1 MPPKRKKRFHGLY
14 YHSSPP
20 RVLPMNAQ
28 APVETKKKSA
38 DDFSIRLST
47 IRIWMHEKDIGKLT
61 RVLWAGQGNRLRQ
74 QASTNPKVKRFLA
87 AVPYVMNSIKDVHQ
101 SVVDNSLE
109 TLQATMESNVPPTLI
124 TCKDANGLNV
134 IHKAAGLGHYMM
146 LEYLLSIWPDGA
158 HETDM
163 TGKTALHWA
172 ASAKNN
178 MRCYTLLTQAG
189 CEEDALDYKMK
200 TPLYYKQKHNEI
212 ERSFLT
218 QVPEAPRVSQDI
230 PVDWEALASDD
241 SDDRKK
247 PDIII
252 PNGRRKSDILGN
264 SVNLLTSRSE
274 ANSIENTSEP
284 DLFQGDNTNDE
295 HHEPQ
300 IEEPKSN
307 DDTKNPLE
315 NGHMTNSEVEISESE
330 PASPP
335 ETPEETQEEEE
346 TQNEEEELE
355 EKEPE
360 KLSEDENVGNTLND
374 QNNNE
379 EESGVDK
386 AEEDKSSDNVENI
399 KNGDE
404 KEAIEDEGHKEK
416 ENEDKKDEE
425 NQEKGDTEN
434 KEANVEDDKK
444 EEVKEEIE
452 TKEKN
457 DEENEDTEKEV
468 ENDKEKTDV
477 TDSIKDNDETD
488 KDNDKTKEQ
497 ITNEEEEEIK
507 KESDEKP
514 SAEEITES
522 SKEQVDENPSAEEVT
537 ESSEKEVEN
546 ESSSP
551 STEKTE
557 VEDIK
562 TKETQIETT
571 DSKDQPL
578 EETPSSPSEVSQ
590 PETQSEEKQSKE
602 PSTEET
608 LLEQSSSEEIH
619 VETPEEKRPQSKKSE
634 TGSSN
639 SADSHSQKLEN
650 ETDEIK
656 INGNHSF
663 KDGKTSKDEKHKED
677 KKHEDD
683 DEDDD
688 DDQERYI
695 EAIIN
700 SGDMEQLA
708 ALVLNGDG
716 KKILNRK
723 SSKPEIQA
731 FLTNVPAYMD
741 KISRV
746 HEAARQGTLYQ
757 LQAALDR
764 RKFAIAKDEMSPCGA
779 SPLHVGV
786 LFGHSDIVRY
796 LAGRFPE
803 TTSAVDDDGRTAL
816 HYAATINDNGHFF
829 NLLSHLG
836 GNPKATDKLGNTA
849 EFYMNDERAK
859 NVLTYRQ
866 LLKRFG
872 AETLEDEMLS
882 DQVPDDLHSSRRNM
896 LDMDVATTLER
907 CFSVIQES
915 SKCLSSATASAIAT
929 QRRPRSAS
937 SQPLTVTSYLGKFL
951 RRSVFDKIKKRQTR
965 LDHNLFDVIWPAM
978 RKTIRERR
986 FDEDLNLGVIAPD
999 YDVYVVFQEFLVPL
1013 IKDIHC
1019 LNISSDF
1026 KPHPRI
1032 AYFPIANGERMTHL
1046 PFVLNDESK
1055 LITQCSI
1062 ECSRNLEG
1070 LELPLNLNV
1079 AQIEQA
1085 ERAMMGKIFTTN
1097 FAKAIGDKETGSY
1110 YTLNEVI
1117 EENSVILKMLQDA
1130 GLLIP
1135 DLEVKDR
1142 AQEAECL
1149 AYNGQLWPYGRGV
1162 FVNAEQNLAL
1172 WLNCQEHLRIISS
1185 TGRLN
1190 APNIGMIYS
1199 KVGRAVTYLE
1209 TQLHFKESY
1218 LLGYLAARPHFLG
1231 TGLKMTTTIQLPNLI
1246 KEVDNLRHLCSVR
1259 GLLMMSSQLKNSVR
1273 LVNMQSLGAIELLLF
1288 KEYCTAVTNIISLEK
1303 DMSLTNSKHIASMLV
1318 KIFRRKKDTLVDR
1331 T

>member
-360 KLSEDENVGNTLND
+360 KLSEDEDVEIERIDTSRSHQQTDENE
-374 QNNNE
+374 NNPE
-379 EESGVDK
+379 F
-386 AEEDKSSDNVENI
+386 EDKMTSDSPTSSL
-399 KNGDE
+399 
-404 KEAIEDEGHKEK
+404 AIEGFVRGDS
-416 ENEDKKDEE
+416 ED
-425 NQEKGDTEN
+425 NQ
-434 KEANVEDDKK
+434 V
-444 EEVKEEIE
+444 
-452 TKEKN
+452 
-457 DEENEDTEKEV
+457 
-468 ENDKEKTDV
+468 
-477 TDSIKDNDETD
+477 
-488 KDNDKTKEQ
+488 
-497 ITNEEEEEIK
+497 
-507 KESDEKP
+507 
-514 SAEEITES
+514 
-522 SKEQVDENPSAEEVT
+522 
-537 ESSEKEVEN
+537 
-546 ESSSP
+546 
-551 STEKTE
+551 
-557 VEDIK
+557 
-562 TKETQIETT
+562 
-571 DSKDQPL
+571 
-578 EETPSSPSEVSQ
+578 
-590 PETQSEEKQSKE
+590 QSE
-602 PSTEET
+602 
-608 LLEQSSSEEIH
+608 
-619 VETPEEKRPQSKKSE
+619 
-634 TGSSN
+634 
-639 SADSHSQKLEN
+639 SAAYL
-650 ETDEIK
+650 
-656 INGNHSF
+656 
-663 KDGKTSKDEKHKED
+663 
-677 KKHEDD
+677 D
-683 DEDDD
+683 DE
-688 DDQERYI
+688 ERYI

>member
-360 KLSEDENVGNTLND
+360 KLSEDE
-374 QNNNE
+374 
-379 EESGVDK
+379 
-386 AEEDKSSDNVENI
+386 
-399 KNGDE
+399 
-404 KEAIEDEGHKEK
+404 
-416 ENEDKKDEE
+416 
-425 NQEKGDTEN
+425 
-434 KEANVEDDKK
+434 
-444 EEVKEEIE
+444 
-452 TKEKN
+452 
-457 DEENEDTEKEV
+457 
-468 ENDKEKTDV
+468 
-477 TDSIKDNDETD
+477 
-488 KDNDKTKEQ
+488 
-497 ITNEEEEEIK
+497 
-507 KESDEKP
+507 
-514 SAEEITES
+514 
-522 SKEQVDENPSAEEVT
+522 
-537 ESSEKEVEN
+537 
-546 ESSSP
+546 
-551 STEKTE
+551 
-557 VEDIK
+557 
-562 TKETQIETT
+562 
-571 DSKDQPL
+571 
-578 EETPSSPSEVSQ
+578 
-590 PETQSEEKQSKE
+590 
-602 PSTEET
+602 
-608 LLEQSSSEEIH
+608 
-619 VETPEEKRPQSKKSE
+619 
-634 TGSSN
+634 
-639 SADSHSQKLEN
+639 
-650 ETDEIK
+650 
-656 INGNHSF
+656 
-663 KDGKTSKDEKHKED
+663 
-677 KKHEDD
+677 
-683 DEDDD
+683 
-688 DDQERYI
+688 ERYI